1 MQSRL
6 LEAEIATFITQIEN
20 RGIGDI
26 QIDVTDLPGVARDPT
41 GENKLLFRAIPREK
55 ACVRT
60 EVDASKTRTRSKEL
74 RITLSRRRWRVRSH
88 HLTTTGHPRAFNRI
102 RRELDLVLSR
112 RSHGGCR

>member
-26 QIDVTDLPGVARDPT
+26 QIDVTDLPSGARDPT
-41 GENKLLFRAIPREK
+41 GENKLLFRAIPCEK
-55 ACVRT
+55 GRVRT
-60 EVDASKTRTRSKEL
+60 EVDASKTRTRSEEF
-74 RITLSRRRWRVRSH
+74 RITLSRRRWLRSH
-88 HLTTTGHPRAFNRI
+88 HLTTTVHPRAFNRI
-102 RRELDLVLSR
+102 RRELDPVLSR